1 MKLREI
7 MTQNVETA
15 ELMMSLQEAATKMKT
30 LNVGSLP
37 VRQGM
42 QLVGMITDR
51 DITIRGVAEG
61 GDPLTTTVS
70 ALMTAD
76 IIFCFEDQEVR
87 EAVRMM
93 AENQIR
99 RLPIINRDHQLV
111 GIVSLGDL
119 VAVEVGDKNL
129 KVKALKEISQPA
141 EPTPRNGTH
150 S

>member
-30 LNVGSLP
+30 LDVGSLP
-37 VRQGM
+37 VRRGM
-42 QLVGMITDR
+42 ELVGMITDR
-51 DITIRGVAEG
+51 DITVRGVAEG
-61 GDPLTTTVS
+61 GDPLKTTVS

-76 IIFCFEDQEVR
+76 IIFCFEDQEVE
-87 EAVRMM
+87 EAVRVM
-93 AENQIR
+93 AEKQIR
-99 RLPIINRDHQLV
+99 RLPIVNRDHKLV
-111 GIVSLGDL
+111 GIVSLSDL
-119 VAVEVGDKNL
+119 VAVEVDDKNL
-129 KVKALKEISQPA
+129 TVKALEEISQLA